1 MSYSFVTPWTVAPPG
16 PLSMEFSRQK
26 YWTGL
31 QVSSPGYLPKPG
43 IKPTSPALAEGFFSS
58 EPPGKPKHV
67 CVFPLYSYYT
77 HSFSWGSCNI
87 SNFSNSKT
95 LLYKTQKQKQSRG
108 GHKDEDALELL

>member
-16 PLSMEFSRQK
+16 ALSVGFSRQK

-31 QVSSPGYLPKPG
+31 QFSSPRYLPNPG
-43 IKPTSPALAEGFFSS
+43 IKPTSPALAEGFFRT
-58 EPPGKPKHV
+58 EPPGKPKDV
-67 CVFPLYSYYT
+67 CVFPLEYYT

-95 LLYKTQKQKQSRG
+95 PLYQTQKQKQSRG
-108 GHKDEDALELL
+108 GHKDEDALELP